1 MRKTL
6 FLILAASLLAA
17 PFAASA
23 GRGNDVV
30 IGSIIGGAT
39 GAVIGNNLG
48 GRDGAIVGGAIG
60 AAAGV
65 AIASDRGGHDN
76 SSSYN
81 NGRGYNNGYRND
93 DYRYSNNH
101 RREDYRRYD
110 RPREVVVVE
119 SPRHYYYGNEFVY
132 GVPQHYDNGH
142 HRGWDRRDDRRD
154 YRRDDRRDH
163 HYRERDRRPEVV
175 IIQPAP
181 RRW

>member
-1 MRKTL
+1 MRKTRT
-6 FLILAASLLAA
+6 LILAASLAA
-17 PFAASA
+17 TSFVASA

-65 AIASDRGGHDN
+65 AIATDRG
-76 SSSYN
+76 
-81 NGRGYNNGYRND
+81 GYNNGSGYHNGYRQD
-93 DYRYSNNH
+93 DYRYSNNY
-101 RREDYRRYD
+101 RRDDYRRDY

-132 GVPQHYDNGH
+132 GVPQHHDNGR

-154 YRRDDRRDH
+154 YRSDYRRDH
-163 HYRERDRRPEVV
+163 RREHHHHDRDRRPDVV